1 MKVFAGLALALLT
14 LTACSGGHKA
24 ASNDPYAGLGDAI
37 KGWKNDLAATQI
49 SCKRAPAGEKC
60 DTFEVACKAQRT
72 ITPDDQAKGVTAKL
86 VADMTWSG
94 FDDKGAPQPST
105 AAALFT
111 KANGAWSRS
120 PTKPV
125 NPDTCAD
132 LG

>member
-1 MKVFAGLALALLT
+1 MKVLAGLALALL
-14 LTACSGGHKA
+14 LLEGCSGGNKA
-24 ASNDPYAGLGDAI
+24 ASTDPYAGLDEAI
-37 KGWKNDLAATQI
+37 KGWKAELAATEV

-72 ITPDDQAKGVTAKL
+72 ITPQDQGKGVTAKL

-94 FDDKGAPQPST
+94 FDDKGAPQPSS
-105 AAALFT
+105 AAALFE
-111 KANGAWSRS
+111 KANGTWTRL

-132 LG
+132 L